1 MESKKDKVKN
11 KGLFVAFSC
20 LSMGCLV
27 GSFAYPLQKF
37 EIWQQS
43 ETNPFGKN
51 YTKTFVISE
60 ADQRSPYGLDKAQGQ
75 KIASIYEDSKAQ
87 KLLLLVTCIMSA
99 SAALILSEQT
109 VPEVEIQAEVAK
121 IEGEAKQEFII
132 DKIKHKWA
140 MATQAQKQ
148 LFREELQT
156 LAQLFGEATLEADE
170 INATDKFINAN
181 YLLAEGH
188 SIEMV
193 VKQTWGFEPGTP
205 EYEQIKARFQKWL
218 DEES

>member
-1 MESKKDKVKN
+1 METNKNKVKY
-11 KGLFVAFSC
+11 KGLFVALSC
-20 LSMGCLV
+20 LSIGCLV

-37 EIWQQS
+37 EIWKQT
-43 ETNPFGKN
+43 ETNPFGQEYSKI
-51 YTKTFVISE
+51 FVISE
-60 ADQRSPYGLDKAQGQ
+60 ADQRSPYGLDKAQGE
-75 KIASIYEDSKAQ
+75 KIASIYEDSKIQ
-87 KLLLLVTCIMSA
+87 KLLLLVTCLMSA
-99 SAALILSEQT
+99 SAALIVGEDT
-109 VPEVEIQAEVAK
+109 IPEVEIQAEIKK
-121 IEGEAKQEFII
+121 IDGEAKQEFML

-148 LFREELQT
+148 LFRDELQA

-188 SIEMV
+188 SIEMA

-205 EYEQIKARFQKWL
+205 EYEQIKERFQQWI
-218 DEES
+218 DEDS

>member
-1 MESKKDKVKN
+1 MENNRDKVKN
-11 KGLFVAFSC
+11 KGLFIALSC
-20 LSMGCLV
+20 ISMGCLV

-37 EIWQQS
+37 EIWKQT
-43 ETNPFGKN
+43 EINPFGQK

-60 ADQRSPYGLDKAQGQ
+60 AEQRSPYGLDKGTGQ
-75 KIASIYEDSKAQ
+75 KIASIYEDNKIQ
-87 KLLLLVTCIMSA
+87 KLLLLATCIMSA
-99 SAALILSEQT
+99 SAAMILGEET
-109 VPEVEIQAEVAK
+109 IPEVEIQAEIKK
-121 IEGEAKQEFII
+121 IDGEAKQEFII

-148 LFREELQT
+148 LFREELQA

-205 EYEQIKARFQKWL
+205 EYEQIKERFQKWI
-218 DEES
+218 DEED